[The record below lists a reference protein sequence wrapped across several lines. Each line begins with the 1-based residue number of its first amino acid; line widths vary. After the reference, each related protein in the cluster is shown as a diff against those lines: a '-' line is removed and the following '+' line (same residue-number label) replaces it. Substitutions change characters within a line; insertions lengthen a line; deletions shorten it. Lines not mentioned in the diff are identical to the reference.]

1 MASRFAAILFAF
13 AIFSAHSLA
22 QDLHTR
28 SNRALKAYNDGK
40 TAYDFFNY
48 NDAEKFLI
56 DAIERDTGFIEAS
69 LLLAELY
76 KDTRKYE
83 KSEDEYCRVM
93 RIDSLFFIPAIFS
106 MAEVQFF
113 EGKYKNSLENF
124 YKYLRQKVTQPALQ
138 KRSDRYIEDCLFAL
152 EKIKNPVSFHPVSL
166 GDSINTAFDEYWPAI
181 TVDDALLM
189 FTRQVG
195 TSDRGIGA
203 SSSQEDFYFSERRD
217 SVWSRARSIGE
228 PLNTRMNEGAQTLAA
243 GGQYMYFTACNRP
256 DSKGG
261 CDIYYSIRGSKG
273 WVQGININ
281 SPVNSPYWDSQPSV
295 SADGLRLFFVS
306 NRPGGQGGMDIWYSN
321 LKSDGGWTDPENLGP
336 EINTAGDEMS
346 PFIHF
351 DGKTLYFAS
360 NGRPC
365 MGGFDIYMS
374 KTDGLGNWSEP
385 ENLGYPIN
393 TQSDEMGMIINSSG
407 EIAYFSSA
415 VNPKNGKDLFY
426 FELPEE
432 LRPEPVSY
440 FEGSVFDRVTGKKL
454 KSTYELINLSTKET
468 AMKSFTDDGGNFL
481 VCLPTG
487 QNYGLN
493 VTRDNYLFFSEN
505 FMIEGDHPVSEPYRK
520 QIGLSP
526 IRKGEKM
533 ALYNVFFETNSWE
546 LKEESV
552 IELTR
557 LFELLA
563 ANNKVT
569 VEIGGHT
576 DSAGT
581 EEHNLLLSEQR
592 ALAVRNFLIGKGIPV
607 SRLHYRGYGKTQ
619 PVSDNESE
627 EGRRRNRRTEITIVE
642 ISSGDSLK

>member
-76 KDTRKYE
+76 KDTRQYE
-83 KSEDEYCRVM
+83 KSEYEYCRVL

-106 MAEVQFF
+106 IAEVQFF

-124 YKYLRQKVTQPALQ
+124 YKYLRQKATQPALQ

-152 EKIKNPVSFHPVSL
+152 EKIKNPVPFHPVSL

-195 TSDRGIGA
+195 TSERGIGA

-581 EEHNLLLSEQR
+581 EEHNLYLSEQR
-592 ALAVRNFLIGKGIPV
+592 A
-607 SRLHYRGYGKTQ
+607 
-619 PVSDNESE
+619 
-627 EGRRRNRRTEITIVE
+627 
-642 ISSGDSLK
+642 